1 MKKIIGIIC
10 VLVVTFSVPAIAKAD
25 PITAPVTVTDVRA
38 FEEIYDEGTNVN
50 YIFAV
55 RFDLPEETWYPYLK
69 DQTGCESQIPSSTI
83 RCTYPDTLSSTLVT
97 IGLYDDLGVSYGTN
111 FNEPLTIIGN
121 TLTGLNS
128 DDLPDGKDLE
138 TLAADDSQV
147 CIKSYDTY
155 GSTGGNVQNTSCGDI
170 KLSIGTGSDTYKDRM
185 TSYLEDTILEIQ
197 TVNNLPEETLI
208 TNTAKV
214 TGQGVFIT
222 RRVSPL
228 LQQQIPELF
237 AVGLVEIFGERTP
250 FATPVLQGELLSI
263 ADTGDYTSS
272 SFKAGEVMAQQYFGM
287 TGSRFFAFGFLGLGL
302 LAGVGMYL
310 LSGNSFMGATI
321 GFSSVLVASIFLV
334 PTIAIQIAA
343 GMFVL
348 VIGLI
353 VFIVRKMPN

>member
-97 IGLYDDLGVSYGTN
+97 IGLYDDLGVSYGSN
-111 FNEPLTIIGN
+111 FTEPLTVIGN
-121 TLTGLNS
+121 TLTGLNTN
-128 DDLPDGKDLE
+128 DLPEGKDLE
-138 TLAADDSQV
+138 TLTADDSQV

-155 GSTGGNVQNTSCGDI
+155 GSAGGNVQNTSCEDI
-170 KLSIGTGSDTYKDRM
+170 KYSIPFTESFISSLIPSFISGGDDDSRADNFKTQM
-185 TSYLEDTILEIQ
+185 ASYLEDTILEIQ
-197 TVNNLPEETLI
+197 TVNNLPQETLI
-208 TNTAKV
+208 TNTGKV

-237 AVGLVEIFGERTP
+237 AVGLINIFGERTP

-263 ADTGDYTSS
+263 ADTV
-272 SFKAGEVMAQQYFGM
+272 K
-287 TGSRFFAFGFLGLGL
+287 
-302 LAGVGMYL
+302 
-310 LSGNSFMGATI
+310 
-321 GFSSVLVASIFLV
+321 
-334 PTIAIQIAA
+334 
-343 GMFVL
+343 
-348 VIGLI
+348 
-353 VFIVRKMPN
+353 

>member
-1 MKKIIGIIC
+1 M
-10 VLVVTFSVPAIAKAD
+10 
-25 PITAPVTVTDVRA
+25 
-38 FEEIYDEGTNVN
+38 
-50 YIFAV
+50 
-55 RFDLPEETWYPYLK
+55 
-69 DQTGCESQIPSSTI
+69 
-83 RCTYPDTLSSTLVT
+83 
-97 IGLYDDLGVSYGTN
+97 SYGTN
-111 FNEPLTIIGN
+111 FTEPLTVIGN

-155 GSTGGNVQNTSCGDI
+155 GSAGGNVQNTSCGDI

-237 AVGLVEIFGERTP
+237 AVGLVEIFSERTP
-250 FATPVLQGELLSI
+250 FATPVLNGVIGFAVTTQSDKVRSI
-263 ADTGDYTSS
+263 PRLTAKSYFFLSS
-272 SFKAGEVMAQQYFGM
+272 SPFHFNDNYSTA
-287 TGSRFFAFGFLGLGL
+287 
-302 LAGVGMYL
+302 
-310 LSGNSFMGATI
+310 
-321 GFSSVLVASIFLV
+321 
-334 PTIAIQIAA
+334 
-343 GMFVL
+343 
-348 VIGLI
+348 
-353 VFIVRKMPN
+353 